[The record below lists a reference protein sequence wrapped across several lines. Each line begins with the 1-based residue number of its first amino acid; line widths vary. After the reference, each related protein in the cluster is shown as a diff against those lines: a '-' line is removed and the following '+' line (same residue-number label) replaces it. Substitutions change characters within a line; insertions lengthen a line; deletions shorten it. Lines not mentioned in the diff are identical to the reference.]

1 MGDWSSDVCSSD
13 LEDHAEAG
21 GEFGEALGED
31 KAVAG
36 LVAGQQ
42 QAAGHLVGDMLQRR
56 LLDDAAGAVEQAVL
70 DAEVLQDLDVLGGIV
85 EALLV
90 AEHLQRAA
98 AALLVGDAGV
108 APQLFQAGAAVG
120 DRKSTRLNSSH

>member
-85 EALLV
+85 EALLRSE
-90 AEHLQRAA
+90 EHTSELQSLMRTSY
-98 AALLVGDAGV
+98 
-108 APQLFQAGAAVG
+108 AVFCM
-120 DRKSTRLNSSH
+120 KKTNY